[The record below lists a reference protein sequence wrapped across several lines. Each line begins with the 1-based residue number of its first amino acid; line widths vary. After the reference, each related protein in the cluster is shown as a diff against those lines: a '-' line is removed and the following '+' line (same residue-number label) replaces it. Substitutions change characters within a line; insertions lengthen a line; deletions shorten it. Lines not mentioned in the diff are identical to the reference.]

1 MLLFQKFGSNA
12 SSEPGS
18 NSALNI
24 EGSFCSLFVP
34 HGGREVLAGVDD
46 LVSASVDVQTGLLHL
61 HSELPHHG
69 GALRFIF
76 ISLHLAFQFLS
87 VVVGFLISL
96 GEGMVEYSPHAVV
109 PETAEVRLGS
119 LLLFNGN
126 CNNFDLVV
134 SQTDFYF
141 KPRRH
146 HELVSID
153 GVVIVGVLLLNLLHV
168 TLHLLLGI
176 HAFHVLHLLLVGV
189 HATHVFLVHLAFH
202 LTVHF
207 LGKLITSRVVLQ
219 RLLDFLLSF
228 LHTKSL

>member
-126 CNNFDLVV
+126 CNNFDL
-134 SQTDFYF
+134 
-141 KPRRH
+141 
-146 HELVSID
+146 I
-153 GVVIVGVLLLNLLHV
+153 
-168 TLHLLLGI
+168 
-176 HAFHVLHLLLVGV
+176 
-189 HATHVFLVHLAFH
+189 
-202 LTVHF
+202 TVNEG
-207 LGKLITSRVVLQ
+207 L
-219 RLLDFLLSF
+219 
-228 LHTKSL
+228 